1 MPTRRDPGELAGLT
15 ALVAQPQAGNI
26 RECGGKMQPNQSLQ
40 QTLDPVA
47 TLADAKPAPASIA
60 AEPRR

>member
-1 MPTRRDPGELAGLT
+1 MGLLFARDT
-15 ALVAQPQAGNI
+15 
-26 RECGGKMQPNQSLQ
+26 GGWDQLNQSLQ

-47 TLADAKPAPASIA
+47 ILAIAKPAPASIA